1 MAEAYPARNPG
12 TGEMAILTLN
22 AGSSSLKFG
31 LFDVEPDGTM
41 EQRVRGVFESLS
53 GTPRFSVKDATGRL
67 LVDKSLATVAPPTEV
82 LLREL
87 IMVLEPILGGKP
99 VEAVGHRIVHGGSRF
114 VKPTR
119 LTDDI
124 LKELE
129 ALTPIAPLHQPA
141 SLRPVKAFLSLRPDI
156 PQIGCF
162 DTAFHSTL
170 KPPANRYAIPREY
183 EEMGIR
189 RYGFHGLSYE
199 FIATRLA
206 EISPELAAKKTVAA
220 HLGAGCSLCAMQNGK
235 SIDTTMGFTALD
247 GLMMA
252 TRSGAI
258 DPGIIL
264 YLQQA
269 LGLSA
274 GDVEQLLYYRSGLL
288 GVSGI
293 SGDVRMLLA
302 SDNPHA
308 AEALDLFTFRIA
320 QDIAAMATTMEGL
333 ESLVFT
339 AGVGEHATSIRE
351 AICHRLQWLGVKLD
365 KSADGGEL
373 ISSPDSAVEVRVIPT
388 NEEMTIA
395 RQAHALVTVHKR
407 HRFAKPIED
416 EGEAMR

>member
-1 MAEAYPARNPG
+1 
-12 TGEMAILTLN
+12 MAILTLN

-31 LFDVEPDGTM
+31 LYQVEPDGKI
-41 EQRVRGVFESLS
+41 EQRLRGVFESLS
-53 GTPRFSVKDATGRL
+53 DTPRFSVKDATGKL
-67 LVDKSLATVAPPTEV
+67 LVDKSLTAVSPPTET

-87 IMVLEPILGGKP
+87 IVVLDPFLGSERL
-99 VEAVGHRIVHGGSRF
+99 EAVGHRIVHGGSRF

-141 SLRPVKAFLSLRPDI
+141 SLRPVKAFLALRPDI

-170 KPPANRYAIPREY
+170 KSPANRYAIPREY
-183 EEMGIR
+183 EQMGIR

-206 EISPELAAKKTVAA
+206 EISPGLAAKKTVAA

-269 LGLSA
+269 LGLSS
-274 GDVEQLLYYRSGLL
+274 GDVEQMLYYRSGLL

-293 SGDVRMLLA
+293 SGDVRLLLA

-320 QDIAAMATTMEGL
+320 QDIAAMASTMEGL

-351 AICHRLQWLGVKLD
+351 EICRRLRWLGVKLD
-365 KSADGGEL
+365 KNEASGEL
-373 ISSPDSAVEVRVIPT
+373 ISSPDSSVEVRVIPT

-395 RQAHALVTVHKR
+395 RQAHALVTAHRR